1 MMINARF
8 ILFLLALLCFFAAAV
23 EIQTPRVNLTA
34 TGLLLLTL
42 GFLLT

>member
-8 ILFLLALLCFFAAAV
+8 ILFLLAMLCFFAAAV